1 MSQTASTNFV
11 LSEPSQEL
19 IVSEPWTMDNYADDL
34 MDELFADIDCVLDG
48 SGNLRNSRIVPAQ
61 PQLSL
66 QKTNLPQIVPP
77 PTIISSIDSAEQ
89 RRIAAKIN
97 TAGSKIPKTARTTKK
112 PRRQIWRNLR
122 QLLTVGA
129 GLGLAIAAMNWA
141 INSGLL
147 NRLSSKS
154 LQFALQEPALQQKVL
169 EPQLT
174 TPTQAEIKSDLVDYM
189 LGALAIIEKQQ
200 NLQDKVSANNNIAAA
215 PVPANQVSLAYANQ
229 PVSNLPAPTIANN
242 TKPLPT
248 RSTRVVER
256 IYIPVYQAPQPMR
269 YAPPTVEV
277 PVAQAPTPLPPVTTA
292 SKGVAP
298 KPSDN
303 TAKQAAP
310 VKAAKTKPPEKIA
323 AFASVREI
331 KPLAVKSKPVN
342 VRQVPDLP
350 KMKEPATVAAP
361 KETAAISPAP
371 IQQEQKVAAVSAS
384 SHILEGLLELG
395 EQSAALFQVNGI
407 TRRIQIGENIGASG
421 WTLVEVANGEAII
434 RRNGEVRSIFAG
446 QKF

>member
-11 LSEPSQEL
+11 LPEPSQEL

-48 SGNLRNSRIVPAQ
+48 SGNLSSRIVPAQ

-77 PTIISSIDSAEQ
+77 PTIISPISLAEQ
-89 RRIAAKIN
+89 HRIAAKIN

-112 PRRQIWRNLR
+112 PRRQIWRNFR

-154 LQFALQEPALQQKVL
+154 MQFALQEPALQQKVL

-200 NLQDKVSANNNIAAA
+200 NLQDKVSASNNIAAA
-215 PVPANQVSLAYANQ
+215 PVPANQASLSYANQ
-229 PVSNLPAPTIANN
+229 PVSNLSAPTIANN

-269 YAPPTVEV
+269 YAPPSVEV

-303 TAKQAAP
+303 KAKAAAP

-323 AFASVREI
+323 AFASIREI
-331 KPLAVKSKPVN
+331 KPLAVKNKPVN
-342 VRQVPDLP
+342 VRQAPSLP

-361 KETAAISPAP
+361 KQTAATSPAP
-371 IQQEQKVAAVSAS
+371 VEQEQKVAAVSAS

-395 EQSAALFQVNGI
+395 EQSAALFKVNGI